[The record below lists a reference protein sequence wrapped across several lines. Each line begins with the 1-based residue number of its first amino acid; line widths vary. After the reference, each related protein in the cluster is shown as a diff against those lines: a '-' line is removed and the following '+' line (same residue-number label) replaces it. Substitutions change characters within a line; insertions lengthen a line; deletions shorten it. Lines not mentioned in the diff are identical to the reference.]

1 MTAESNRS
9 GGVATPAPP
18 AVPTLPLV
26 DPWLVLAVLACIAA
40 VVRALYFTPA
50 DAMQG
55 AVQRIFYVHVPSAII
70 GMYVAC
76 AVMAIAGGLYLWIRD
91 TRLDRIAES
100 SAEVGFVFLTVVLAT
115 GAMWGKAVWGTA
127 WAWEPRLTSA
137 LFLWFVVLSYLVLRD
152 AIENAEARARLSAV
166 LGVLALLLVPFIHMT
181 VYLFRGLHPQPIV
194 LKPSRPSMSPEM
206 LATFGL
212 SMAAFA
218 LLFLALVR
226 ARYTWATA
234 RDARAALQA

>member
-1 MTAESNRS
+1 MSANPNRS
-9 GGVATPAPP
+9 GSAMALPSTPITA
-18 AVPTLPLV
+18 LPLV
-26 DPWLVLAVLACIAA
+26 DPWLALAVLGCIAA

-55 AVQRIFYVHVPSAII
+55 AVQRIFYLHVPSAII

-91 TRLDRIAES
+91 VRLDRIAES

-194 LKPSRPSMSPEM
+194 LKPSRPNMSPEM

-212 SMAAFA
+212 AMVAFA
-218 LLFLALVR
+218 LLYLAMVR
-226 ARYTWATA
+226 ARYRWATV
-234 RDARAALQA
+234 RDARAALQG

>member
-1 MTAESNRS
+1 M
-9 GGVATPAPP
+9 
-18 AVPTLPLV
+18 
-26 DPWLVLAVLACIAA
+26 DWLLALAVLAVGGA
-40 VVRALYFTPA
+40 VVRALLFTPA
-50 DAMQG
+50 DALQG
-55 AVQRIFYVHVPSAII
+55 AAQRIFYIHVPSAII

-76 AVMAIAGGLYLWIRD
+76 AMMAIAGGIYLWIKD
-91 TRLDRIAES
+91 ERLDRIAES
-100 SAEVGFVFLTVVLAT
+100 SAEVGFVFLSVVLVT

-152 AIENAEARARLSAV
+152 AIENRETRARLSAV

-194 LKPSRPSMSPEM
+194 LKPSKPNMSPEM

-212 SMAAFA
+212 SRGRVLPAV
-218 LLFLALVR
+218 LR
-226 ARYTWATA
+226 AG
-234 RDARAALQA
+234 ARALPVGDGARRP